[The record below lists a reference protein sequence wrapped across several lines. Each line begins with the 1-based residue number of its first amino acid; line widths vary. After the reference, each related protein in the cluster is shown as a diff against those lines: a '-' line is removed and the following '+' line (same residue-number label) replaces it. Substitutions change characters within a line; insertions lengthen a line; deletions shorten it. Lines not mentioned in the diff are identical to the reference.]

1 MADIKTNSIALLHDR
16 RVNCYSIMAIVKVGA
31 YLQLA
36 EYAYGQRGGIEG
48 QRDRLRT
55 TSAIRIRRR
64 MVEDLIA
71 GAVIPPITVGV
82 VIPESDLKNIDA
94 FTKREVSGWIRS
106 INPDCISIIDG
117 MQRTTALLEA
127 IDKNPNVLDTTI
139 RLEIW
144 AASKTNSLMY
154 RMLVLNTGQVP
165 WNLRR
170 QIEVVFRSL
179 LTEISKDVPR
189 LEILNSDQSRRR
201 VRGGQFQADD
211 LVEMFLA
218 FGSRKEK
225 VNVRERIA
233 DEFTRL
239 DFIEAASENQFSAF
253 FTIAVETL
261 VELDQRF
268 DQFHEESVPLEGRF
282 KHGRDLFSSQPACI
296 GFMTA
301 LAIDV
306 QGRPGTHRVPLEQSE
321 RVNTARSNAKNL
333 SRHLESLTS
342 EAVSEFLDF
351 DTLNEIL
358 SIAPPGMSV
367 GDFEREFFV
376 KAFQVLIDED
386 FDLDSMTACWR
397 AY

>member
-1 MADIKTNSIALLHDR
+1 
-16 RVNCYSIMAIVKVGA
+16 MAIVKVSA

-36 EYAYGQRGGIEG
+36 EYAYAQRGGIVG

-64 MVEDLIA
+64 MVEDIIA

-82 VIPESDLKNIDA
+82 VIPAKDLANIESLS
-94 FTKREVSGWIRS
+94 KREISGWIQS

-117 MQRTTALLEA
+117 MQRTTALFEA
-127 IDKNPNVLDTTI
+127 VDKNPNVLDTSI
-139 RLEIW
+139 RVEVW

-170 QIEVVFRSL
+170 QIEVVFKSL
-179 LTEISKDVPR
+179 LAEISEQVPH
-189 LEILNSDQSRRR
+189 LEILNSDQARRR

-225 VNVRERIA
+225 INMRERIA

-239 DFIEAASENQFSAF
+239 DFIEAASEDQFSLL
-253 FTIAVETL
+253 FTLTVEIL
-261 VELDQRF
+261 VALDRSL
-268 DQFHEESVPLEGRF
+268 DRMHSNGEGDNGRF
-282 KHGRDLFSSQPACI
+282 KHGRDLFSSQPASI

-301 LAIDV
+301 LAIDI
-306 QGRPGTHRVPLEQSE
+306 QGRPGTHRNPKDQFEKAEQARANAIALCAKLNEISE
-321 RVNTARSNAKNL
+321 DEIST
-333 SRHLESLTS
+333 
-342 EAVSEFLDF
+342 FLDF
-351 DTLNEIL
+351 DTLNEL
-358 SIAPPGMSV
+358 VASVPTGLSV

-376 KAFQVLIDED
+376 KAFQVLIEEK
-386 FDLDSMTACWR
+386 FSLQSMTACWR